1 MRVPPAEAPRRS
13 FGLRGW
19 LIAAAAIIVFLLLSL
34 RVLAGFYTDALW
46 FSDVGFGSTWRAL
59 LEAKVI
65 PALVFTAAFFVV
77 MLVNLIVA
85 DRVAPKIR
93 SGGSE
98 DEVVERYR
106 RATARFEGW
115 IRVAVSLF
123 FAIAMGSGVVAEWQR
138 WVLFTNATSFGTR
151 DPQFDRDIG
160 FYIFRL
166 PFLRF
171 AAGWIFGALLVVL
184 VVTTVFHYLN
194 GGIRFQQPFQRVT
207 PQVKVHLSV
216 LLALMALTKTAQYWL
231 AQYSLVLSRRGA
243 VDGATYTD
251 INAQLPALRLLM
263 VISIAAAGLFIV
275 NIWRRGW
282 VFPVLAVGLW
292 AFIAIVVGTIVP
304 AVVQRFTVQP
314 NELSREKP
322 YIARNIEA
330 TREAF
335 GLSDEDVRI
344 EDFSYQPKLEAGATR
359 EESATL
365 GNVRLYDPRPAQDDF
380 KVDEARSTAYE
391 FADVDVDRYPIGRE
405 KSKPM
410 LVSVRELDE
419 ANLPDTSWTSRHLV
433 YTHGYGV
440 VAAAADQVDGD
451 RPSYVLQGIPPEGE
465 IRLDENY
472 APVYFGETMSGYV
485 VVDTKVPEQEAS
497 ATGKGRTT
505 RYEGDAGIP
514 VSSFLRRSAL
524 ALRFSD
530 WNLLVSGQITD
541 ESRLIFGRSVAERV
555 RAAAPFLRFDAD
567 PYPVVDGGRIT
578 WVVDGYTISSD
589 YPYSQSLRPNEPRGS
604 GLDTDFNYVRN
615 SVKATIDAYDG
626 TMRFYV
632 VDDSDPMIRAYAKAF
647 PDLFTDGSE
656 VPAGLRSHF
665 RYPEDLFTA
674 QTQQYALYHITD
686 PVQYF
691 NKQDIWDVV
700 PTPET
705 TLAVPGTTLPVTGGN
720 DGGRNTTL
728 APSGS
733 PAPPLYLTLQ
743 VPGRDDQEFVLQ
755 RSFTPRRKN
764 GILSSFMFALND
776 GPDYGKL
783 VLFSVADSSAPSSFK
798 AASAIE
804 SDQFISSQFTLLG
817 QGGSSVEKGN
827 VQLVPIGDSILY
839 LRPIWITGEGQQP
852 YPRYRFIAAVVGD
865 RAVLGYDVAD
875 VTEALLT
882 GGETRLQADVR
893 GGRSIND
900 VGPDG
905 GGGGSGPG
913 TTTTTVPTTPTTGPA
928 ADATVSQLL
937 QTAQREFAAADAALK
952 AGRLGEYEQRIAAA
966 RAAVSAAASR
976 VDAGS

>member
-19 LIAAAAIIVFLLLSL
+19 LIGAVVVLVILLLSL

-46 FSDVGFGSTWRAL
+46 FADVGFGSTWRAL
-59 LEAKVI
+59 LSAKAL
-65 PALVFTAAFFVV
+65 PALVFTSFFFVL
-77 MLVNLIVA
+77 MLVNLVVA
-85 DRVAPKIR
+85 DRLAPKLR
-93 SGGSE
+93 SGGTE

-106 RATARFEGW
+106 RSVARYEGR
-115 IRVAVSLF
+115 IRVGVALF
-123 FAIAMGSGVVAEWQR
+123 FAVAMGSGVVAEWQR
-138 WVLFTNATSFGTR
+138 WVLFANATSFGIR
-151 DPQFDRDIG
+151 DPQFGRDIG
-160 FYIFRL
+160 FYVFRL

-171 AAGWIFGALLVVL
+171 AVGWLFGALIVVL
-184 VVTTVFHYLN
+184 IVTTVFHYLN
-194 GGIRFQQPFQRVT
+194 GGIRFQHPFQRVT
-207 PQVKVHLSV
+207 PQVKVHISV

-263 VISIAAAGLFIV
+263 LISIAAAGLFIV

-282 VFPVLAVGLW
+282 VFPVIAVGLW
-292 AFIAIVVGTIVP
+292 GFIAIMVGTIVP

-330 TREAF
+330 TRDAF
-335 GLSDEDVRI
+335 GLSDADIRI
-344 EDFSYQPKLEAGATR
+344 ENFAYRPKLEAGATR

-380 KVDEARSTAYE
+380 KVDEARSSAYE
-391 FADVDVDRYPIGRE
+391 FADVDVDRYPIGAE
-405 KSKPM
+405 KVKPT

-419 ANLPDTSWTSRHLV
+419 ANLPDKSWTSRHLV

-451 RPSYVLQGIPPEGE
+451 RPSYVLKGIPPEGE
-465 IRLDENY
+465 IALDQRY

-497 ATGKGRTT
+497 ATGEGRTT
-505 RYEGDAGIP
+505 RYAGDAGIP
-514 VSSFLRRSAL
+514 VSSMLRRSAL
-524 ALRFSD
+524 ALRFGD
-530 WNLLVSGQITD
+530 WNLLVSGQITG

-555 RAAAPFLRFDAD
+555 AAAAPFLRFDAD
-567 PYPVVDGGRIT
+567 PYPVVHEGRVT
-578 WVVDGYTISSD
+578 WVVDAYTISSD

-604 GLDTDFNYVRN
+604 GLDTEFNYVRN
-615 SVKATIDAYDG
+615 SVKVTVDAYDG

-632 VDDSDPMIRAYAKAF
+632 VDPSDPIIRAYRKAF
-647 PDLFTDGSE
+647 PGLFTDADQ
-656 VPAGLRSHF
+656 VPDSIRAHF
-665 RYPEDLFTA
+665 RYPEDLFSA

-700 PTPET
+700 PTPD
-705 TLAVPGTTLPVTGGN
+705 ASFVAPGTTLPTVAGN

-728 APSGS
+728 APSGT

-743 VPGRDDQEFVLQ
+743 VPGSDYQEFVLQ

-783 VLFSVADSSAPSSFK
+783 VLFTVGDASAPSSFK

-817 QGGSSVEKGN
+817 QGGSAVEKGN
-827 VQLVPIGDSILY
+827 VQLVPIGDSVLY

-852 YPRYRFIAAVVGD
+852 YPRYRFIAGVVGD

-875 VTEALLT
+875 VVEALLT
-882 GGETRLQADVR
+882 GRETRLQADVR
-893 GGRSIND
+893 GGRSITD
-900 VGPDG
+900 IAPGEGDG
-905 GGGGSGPG
+905 SP
-913 TTTTTVPTTPTTGPA
+913 TTTTTVPSSTPTTAP
-928 ADATVSQLL
+928 DAGATPSELL
-937 QTAQREFAAADAALK
+937 RTAQREFAAADAALK

-966 RAAVSAAASR
+966 RAAVSAAATR
-976 VDAGS
+976 LGAGS